1 MGKGINKNAMDKL
14 ISGLSGNEENISIEH
29 EQANEESHTSEPP
42 KQSPKSKDNRNQ
54 PVNICTIVNADS
66 LNKIR
71 AIAKT
76 EGLTINSII
85 DLGLDIVIKKY
96 EELHGTIQVKK
107 PKKGDVGKVFNL

>member
-1 MGKGINKNAMDKL
+1 MPWINSSQVFQEMKRICPSNMSKPMRKAIL
-14 ISGLSGNEENISIEH
+14 LSL
-29 EQANEESHTSEPP
+29 
-42 KQSPKSKDNRNQ
+42 QSNHKKSKGNRHQ
-54 PVNICTIVNADS
+54 PVKQHICTIVNADS